1 MGLPSRLL
9 ARVPAGIRTQSSDA
23 MLVILGL
30 PAGISSLLGTTES
43 RALDSALPWLAVKG
57 WALAL
62 IVGCVAW
69 LVGITG
75 VRLYG
80 DVIVLTRLAPYRFG
94 LHLLALAALVYGSAI
109 LLLTGWDGIAA
120 AFYVLAFGCGTF
132 LKALDLARIQRRAV
146 DRG

>member
-1 MGLPSRLL
+1 MGLQARTL

-30 PAGISSLLGTTES
+30 PAGVSALLGTTES
-43 RALDSALPWLAVKG
+43 RALDAALPWIAVKC

-62 IVGCVAW
+62 LVGCVSW

-80 DVIVLTRLAPYRFG
+80 DVIVLTRLPPYRFG
-94 LHLLALAALVYGSAI
+94 LHLLALASLVYGSAI

-120 AFYVLAFGCGTF
+120 SFYVLAFAAGTY
-132 LKALDLARIQRRAV
+132 LKAVDLARIQRRAA
-146 DRG
+146 DRP